1 MPFVQPAVTLPHDL
15 SCLGCACLVPE
26 LPATGSF
33 YCLPHYM
40 GVRVHTVCAASRA
53 SNPKMCKGWKPRT
66 AEKPHPEIHA
76 DVQNAAFISNGCGIM
91 AALLPADIE
100 YCATSS
106 YVCANH
112 FPTRSEPYPLRSHTS
127 APVRMV
133 IWTNA
138 IVRGVRVPIAEPTT
152 LPSTKDEDSIDQVVC
167 VVHKDASLQFAANV
181 GGQVALPGVNH
192 DIADFHVAIEE
203 HDGMSQTTATTNPS
217 TPGWELNDS
226 TLRYRRNRS
235 P

>member
-1 MPFVQPAVTLPHDL
+1 VPFVQPAVALPHVL
-15 SCLGCACLVPE
+15 SCLGCVCLVPE

-40 GVRVHTVCAASRA
+40 GVRVHTVWAASRA

-76 DVQNAAFISNGCGIM
+76 DVQNPAFISNGCGIM
-91 AALLPADIE
+91 AALLPADID
-100 YCATSS
+100 YCATAS

-112 FPTRSEPYPLRSHTS
+112 FPARSEPYPLRSHTS

-152 LPSTKDEDSIDQVVC
+152 LPSTKDEDSIDQVIC
-167 VVHKDASLQFAANV
+167 IVHENANLRFAVN
-181 GGQVALPGVNH
+181 GDGRVARCEP
-192 DIADFHVAIEE
+192 
-203 HDGMSQTTATTNPS
+203 
-217 TPGWELNDS
+217 
-226 TLRYRRNRS
+226 
-235 P
+235 